1 MVKGGADNRSF
12 RLQRRKKRPKK
23 FHEEGQLDSLCMVKQ
38 MKLVNFLVQVSIQWF
53 QKHLKLVAF
62 PLDNDIINDFTILK
76 TLLLLIIQRLQ
87 LHKEKLTLFYLG
99 HPPTNCQAIV

>member
-23 FHEEGQLDSLCMVKQ
+23 FHGRRTVGQPVYGEADEIGEFPGASEHSV
-38 MKLVNFLVQVSIQWF
+38 VSETPEIGA
-53 QKHLKLVAF
+53 LM
-62 PLDNDIINDFTILK
+62 ILLMTLLFWK